1 MHVVYN
7 VSHTHRTCRRTRE
20 IKHSSSL
27 MKVHPVNSELNER
40 SPSELLKRSRAKL
53 WDEASESTRA
63 SNIVSAYGTYG
74 AGGVHAAPDGRS
86 MIFIDSAL

>member
-1 MHVVYN
+1 
-7 VSHTHRTCRRTRE
+7 
-20 IKHSSSL
+20 